1 MLRRRPF
8 EALIW
13 LTCFMCMLFS
23 FGTPLKT
30 ANAAGESVAAPSDIT
45 TVSGQNGLALSD
57 DFEVSGFSESANL
70 LVSITVSGST
80 AAKVNLPTTTG
91 LTLESGYTS
100 WTNTSQINF
109 TGSQT
114 NINAALDAM
123 TLNSGATAGSATLN
137 IEVSEKVNNTAFFNG
152 HLYEFVQG
160 NISYLN
166 ARTAA
171 RTRTINGVNGY
182 LVTITSD
189 AEHNFVLSKIQG
201 AYNIWI
207 ALSDRAVE
215 GDWVLD
221 PYDGSPEQGT
231 LVWRGL
237 SNGSAQG
244 GNYAKWCGGEP
255 NNSGNED
262 AAVTKW
268 SGGNCWNDLP
278 DSWSSVGGYVAEYNM
293 PSSIVVSD
301 SMNITVENRVLNT
314 PTGLAVSFSGTTA
327 NLTWTAPAASNTPVE
342 RYAVS
347 WSTDN
352 FASGFGIA
360 SLTTSASIPNLTRG
374 TTYQFRVRADN
385 DTYSTYSSYTSS
397 VSATAP
403 QEGNTIIFS
412 YNPTT
417 VYQNVQINTANK
429 TTLLATARAVNVE
442 GSPDLFFL
450 GIELRGVGGGLIYSH
465 NTGWVNLTNSYQDI
479 TLTVTSSGVG
489 AEAWALVDSVT
500 LVLGGDDAEFWGG
513 NYGPKVEFASLK
525 LDGTELMSNVE
536 FADGDRY
543 WTSSVGWQTCHA
555 TQGNKPCAS
564 AGLYVAPTTT
574 TTTTTT
580 TSTTT
585 TSTTTTTTTTVPTTT
600 TTEAPAP
607 ETTTTQA
614 PTPIPQTTTTQAPAP
629 TTTEAPPPI
638 TTVPPTTTTE
648 PEPEP
653 ETTTTTQPEPVETTI
668 PEETDSTT
676 TTTPEPVEEPET
688 TTPSTPADVSPDT
701 TLPEDPVEP
710 EQEEQPTETTV
721 LPQEQEDP
729 EPVSPETTVP
739 EADAKVSEAVEEA
752 VSELEDASPE
762 ETAEVVADL
771 IDSVPEDRVAEVVA
785 EVIEAIT
792 KVEDP
797 KSLTEEQKEQIVA
810 VVAAVIEAGVS
821 QEVAATLASNPAVL
835 ESVSTEQ
842 AAQVF
847 ESVEAEQLTEEV
859 AEQIVDAVQE
869 APSDVREV
877 FEDVVD
883 LFQGAFDGYKMLN
896 QNISVGERR
905 TVIAAGLLT
914 ASAASMAATGGMSG
928 GSPSSSGPS
937 APSTRQDTA
946 ARRED
951 DEEEPQGEIA
961 GDGLDWIKNISIFK
975 YVNGVKVMDWKA
987 FFKKFSYGLMNMG
1000 FTIAGSLVVYLTLS
1014 GPIQKIAGISTVLA
1028 IAAAMWLHMKE
1039 PDTE

>member
-1 MLRRRPF
+1 MPPKFWKFLNKISHI
-8 EALIW
+8 ALVVVF
-13 LTCFMCMLFS
+13 LTMWFS
-23 FGTPLKT
+23 FGI
-30 ANAAGESVAAPSDIT
+30 AEAAGESVTAPSDIT

-57 DFEVSGFSESANL
+57 NFEVSGFGESANL

-109 TGSQT
+109 TGSQA

-123 TLNSGATAGSATLN
+123 TLNSGGTVGSATIN
-137 IEVSEKVNNTAFFNG
+137 IEVSEKVNNTAFYNG

-207 ALSDRAVE
+207 ALSDRETE

-221 PYDGSPEQGT
+221 PYDGSPEQGE

-268 SGGNCWNDLP
+268 GGGNCWNDLP
-278 DSWSSVGGYVAEYNM
+278 DSHSSVGGYVAEYNM
-293 PSSIVVSD
+293 PSSVVVSD
-301 SMNITVENRVLNT
+301 SMIVTVENRVLNT

-327 NLTWTAPAASNTPVE
+327 NLTWTAPAESNTPVE

-429 TTLLATARAVNVE
+429 TTLLATAKAVNVE

-479 TLTVTSSGVG
+479 TLTVTASGVG

-500 LVLGGDDAEFWGG
+500 LVLGGDDAEFWAG

-536 FADGDRY
+536 FTDGNQY
-543 WTSSVGWQTCHA
+543 WNSSVGWQTCHA

-564 AGLYVAPTTT
+564 AGLYVPPTTVPPTTVPPTTIPPATTIPPETTTT

-580 TSTTT
+580 TSTT
-585 TSTTTTTTTTVPTTT
+585 VY
-600 TTEAPAP
+600 
-607 ETTTTQA
+607 
-614 PTPIPQTTTTQAPAP
+614 
-629 TTTEAPPPI
+629 
-638 TTVPPTTTTE
+638 VPPA
-648 PEPEP
+648 
-653 ETTTTTQPEPVETTI
+653 TTTTQPEPE
-668 PEETDSTT
+668 PEPEPTT
-676 TTTPEPVEEPET
+676 TSSV
-688 TTPSTPADVSPDT
+688 PA
-701 TLPEDPVEP
+701 
-710 EQEEQPTETTV
+710 
-721 LPQEQEDP
+721 
-729 EPVSPETTVP
+729 PETTVP
-739 EADAKVSEAVEEA
+739 Q
-752 VSELEDASPE
+752 PE
-762 ETAEVVADL
+762 EENTPESTLPTPDETESTQTTL
-771 IDSVPEDRVAEVVA
+771 PDEQPDFEETQQTTPTLPPDQSSETQEEEPTQETENPEQPTEQETEPSDITVPE
-785 EVIEAIT
+785 EVIEEIT
-792 KVEDP
+792 ETESAEELTEIVAELLEDLDDKEMVAVVEQVLEAVISGDE
-797 KSLTEEQKEQIVA
+797 SELTEEDKEKIVA
-810 VVAAVIEAGVS
+810 VVAAVIESGVT
-821 QEVAATLASNPAVL
+821 QDVAETLASSAAVL

-842 AAQVF
+842 AEAVF
-847 ESVEAEQLTEEV
+847 EQVEASELTEEV
-859 AEQIVDAVQE
+859 AEQIVDAVQD
-869 APSDVREV
+869 APSEIREV
-877 FEDVVD
+877 FEEAVD
-883 LFQGAFDGYKMLN
+883 LFQGAFDSYKMLG
-896 QNISVGERR
+896 QTISVGERR
-905 TVIAAGLLT
+905 TVVAVNLVT
-914 ASAASMAATGGMSG
+914 AATAAATAIGAQS
-928 GSPSSSGPS
+928 SSPSQPSSS
-937 APSTRQDTA
+937 TKTA
-946 ARRED
+946 ANDVAARKEE
-951 DEEEPQGEIA
+951 EEEPAGEIA
-961 GDGLDWIKNISIFK
+961 GDGLEWIKQLSIYK
-975 YVNGVKVMDWKA
+975 MVNGEKVMDWKA
-987 FFKKFSYGLMNMG
+987 FFKKFSYGLMNLG
-1000 FTIAGSLVVYLTLS
+1000 WTIAGSLIVYLTLS
-1014 GPIQKIAGISTVLA
+1014 GTLQTIAGIASV
-1028 IAAAMWLHMKE
+1028 IALGCAMYLHMKE
-1039 PDTE
+1039 PE